1 MIFSA
6 DGSRL
11 AYWAIKEHQWCVM
24 TDEGQCGPA
33 WDAIKGGPMF
43 FGRASNPNGV
53 QIAYAAAKGDSRQLV
68 VDGVPIAHDYDKI
81 ATGFANL
88 PTNDG
93 FETLAVRGKS
103 LFRVRYQI
111 DPSAV
116 ATAKPSPAAVRELTL
131 AEERGRSHSRCAA
144 RSVLPTGASASRRVV
159 FAGDVFGGV
168 RALRSGTRR
177 GAESADRCLLL
188 ERNCDDST
196 QVALMLA
203 KLGYPNVFVFKG
215 GWAEWSTANPT

>member
-131 AEERGRSHSRCAA
+131 AEVREVLKNEAALILDARPEAFYQQGHLPRAVSFSRATFSAAYARYEAELAAA
-144 RSVLPTGASASRRVV
+144 RNQPIVVYCSSETATIARRSR
-159 FAGDVFGGV
+159 
-168 RALRSGTRR
+168 
-177 GAESADRCLLL
+177 
-188 ERNCDDST
+188 
-196 QVALMLA
+196 
-203 KLGYPNVFVFKG
+203 
-215 GWAEWSTANPT
+215 